1 MTNTVYMLNVCTEVY
16 NNTLC
21 VANDKK
27 DIYIEMKADIF
38 REELENCYTT
48 EYIKKNMPFFE
59 YISCLSI
66 SDIQKSLKRY
76 EIIQTELI
84 GTSKAIN

>member
-27 DIYIEMKADIF
+27 DVYIEMKADIF

-48 EYIKKNMPFFE
+48 EYIKRTCPFLNIYLVYQYRIYKN
-59 YISCLSI
+59 
-66 SDIQKSLKRY
+66 R
-76 EIIQTELI
+76 
-84 GTSKAIN
+84 